1 MRTQYYPETPQP
13 ENPYPDEYYDPGL
26 LNPSGFGQGASNP
39 APPLFLESLA
49 VTNDLSVTGSQ
60 YVTQTLNAQGNI
72 IGLANQ
78 QLSGNLAVGGP
89 GSFGGVVSAAG
100 FTYGG
105 RSFFGANQFVVEAP
119 ATFLNSLTT
128 SGAAQF
134 QQLAASAVSSSS
146 VAAQVL
152 SVAPSFTNPRSA
164 FGLPEYYY
172 SPYYQPTD
180 SDGNPIQ
187 TPIEFVPCVLG
198 ELPPGAVVLAYLPN
212 PFRN

>member
-1 MRTQYYPETPQP
+1 MTTQYYPETPQP
-13 ENPYPDEYYDPGL
+13 ENPYPDENYDPGL
-26 LNPSGFGQGASNP
+26 LDTSGYGQGASNP

-105 RSFFGANQFVVEAP
+105 RSFFGANQFVVEDP

-134 QQLAASAVSSSS
+134 QQLAANAVSSSS

-164 FGLPEYYY
+164 FGLPGDYY

-187 TPIEFVPCVLG
+187 TPIEFVPCILS
-198 ELPPGAVVLAYLPN
+198 ELPQDAVVLAYLPN
-212 PFRN
+212 QNFN

>member
-1 MRTQYYPETPQP
+1 MTTQYYPETPQP
-13 ENPYPDEYYDPGL
+13 ENPYPDENYDPGL
-26 LNPSGFGQGASNP
+26 LDPSGYGQGASNP

-134 QQLAASAVSSSS
+134 QQLAASS

-164 FGLPEYYY
+164 FGLPGDYY

>member
-1 MRTQYYPETPQP
+1 MTTQYYPETPQP
-13 ENPYPDEYYDPGL
+13 ENPYPDENYDPGL
-26 LNPSGFGQGASNP
+26 LDPSGYGQGASNP

-134 QQLAASAVSSSS
+134 QQLAASS
-146 VAAQVL
+146 VTAQVL

-164 FGLPEYYY
+164 FGLPGDYY